1 MCCSLIAILVF
12 QPCHRLNHRHTPDA
26 FRTCLNFAQNE
37 ESTVTNTVPASCQIQ
52 PDPKGF
58 LSITKEKC
66 DPMTPFK
73 RSLVVP
79 AITDYRCHPMNG
91 VRVGEACNPGPHCQ
105 PPNPTDSPVHQ
116 VTCVVT
122 NPTSVYRKTPELVDL
137 AADLLILSETSA
149 TQAVQAI
156 EGQALRTKGY
166 HSAWGHPVP
175 PQLSSASDDSL
186 RGAAAGV
193 SVHSRYMCRNSH
205 HPDHSDWFYSGRCQ
219 TVFVQFP
226 TIEVKVCNMYGFPAS
241 TAFAKGRTNSL
252 FEHVIQTSRTTTHA
266 TMICGDFNHHPD
278 QLDAMQILRSLG
290 FRTVEELHFDLTGQT
305 LPHTFGTSTKNDVC
319 ILSPTLASLVTHVWV
334 DDSKRFAGHNPLV
347 FQLQLPGHEI
357 CTTHW
362 QMPTPWINLSPN
374 RDFVAD
380 FYQPIYNHNGDA
392 NEPLSD
398 TDPLQIWAGRVE
410 SAVHSALKKQHA
422 LMPDQQPCDGLP
434 RKYRGRCQPRT
445 ISKQPLPKSIKPAW
459 TSHYTP
465 QSDQPS
471 MKLRHWTRQIRRIQ
485 LLKDS
490 IILMSLILQMKIFSN
505 N

>member
-79 AITDYRCHPMNG
+79 AITHYRCHPMNG

-252 FEHVIQTSRTTTHA
+252 FEHVIQTSPTTHA

-357 CTTHW
+357 CTRHTGKFRLHGSTSAPIGILS
-362 QMPTPWINLSPN
+362 QIFINQFMTTMAMPMSHCQTQTLCRFGQAELNPQCI
-374 RDFVAD
+374 
-380 FYQPIYNHNGDA
+380 QPLKSSMHSCQTNNHATACQESIGDDA
-392 NEPLSD
+392 NHELFPNSHFPNPLSLHGLRI
-398 TDPLQIWAGRVE
+398 TH
-410 SAVHSALKKQHA
+410 HS
-422 LMPDQQPCDGLP
+422 PTNPV
-434 RKYRGRCQPRT
+434 
-445 ISKQPLPKSIKPAW
+445 
-459 TSHYTP
+459 
-465 QSDQPS
+465 
-471 MKLRHWTRQIRRIQ
+471 
-485 LLKDS
+485 
-490 IILMSLILQMKIFSN
+490 
-505 N
+505 